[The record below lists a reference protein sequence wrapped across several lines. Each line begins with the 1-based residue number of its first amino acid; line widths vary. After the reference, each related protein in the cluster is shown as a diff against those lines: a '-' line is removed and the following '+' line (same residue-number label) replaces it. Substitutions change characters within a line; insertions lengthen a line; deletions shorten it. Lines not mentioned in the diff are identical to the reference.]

1 MILKAKKAAD
11 HMEFGAFIS
20 REIRLLKIDRAM
32 FREECGRGWK
42 SVFLSHESVL
52 SWGHKKGL
60 HNYEI
65 DYYEHILSA
74 FSKFTTPENARRIY
88 LEGVKILFPKLKEWF
103 FSTAHCEGKTHFLSK
118 YLVFWRV
125 IRNFASHLSIT
136 MAFVFPAKCGRGES
150 VAYLSGRKNFI
161 IIPSW
166 FLFPIKS
173 QAWSYN

>member
-1 MILKAKKAAD
+1 MCIRDRYDFKSKK
-11 HMEFGAFIS
+11 S
-20 REIRLLKIDRAM
+20 RRPHGVRRIHQSWNPSSKNWSRNVPR
-32 FREECGRGWK
+32 R
-42 SVFLSHESVL
+42 VSHESVL

-166 FLFPIKS
+166 FLFPIKNITQS
-173 QAWSYN
+173 GL